1 MPANDPAA
9 RTSRPPAVAPPPS
22 GAEDELGRLGLRDL
36 MLQSRR
42 MKLHERTQF
51 FSAWVRGM
59 RRRGDSLH
67 LRPIASPTDRVTL
80 VGDHTTE
87 GDRPMLMFGANS
99 YLGLMTHPYVRQR
112 MKEAIDEYGVGL
124 SGSPLLNGRSRLHMA
139 LEERIAALK
148 GKEDAVIFQ
157 SGYGANV
164 GILSTLASR
173 RDHIVCDRLSHASFM
188 DGTKMSAARTLTF
201 AHNDTAELAAILES
215 LDDEPGETFVGVE
228 GVYSMDGD
236 LAPLDEIAA
245 LCRDRDALLIVDD
258 AHGTGVT
265 GPAGR
270 GTASHFGVADGVDLI
285 LSTFSKAF
293 GVTGAAVA
301 TTRPIAEYLRYY
313 ARSYVFSTSLPP
325 ASVAAV
331 MASLDVLEHEP
342 GLHQRLLHNMA
353 YTARGLRQLGL
364 DLPEPESAIIAIKAP
379 EGLNLR
385 AAIYDLHR
393 RGIFLN
399 SIEYPAVPVNEQRFR
414 ISLMATHTEEDIDRL
429 LEAFAAVWDT
439 HAPPEHRLSRT
450 GPANGYSLGDGYAG
464 RAPRL

>member
-1 MPANDPAA
+1 M
-9 RTSRPPAVAPPPS
+9 
-22 GAEDELGRLGLRDL
+22 L
-36 MLQSRR
+36 LQSRR
-42 MKLHERTQF
+42 MGFHDRMRF
-51 FSAWVRGM
+51 FARWVRGM

-80 VGDHTTE
+80 VGDHTSE

-99 YLGLMTHPYVRQR
+99 YLGLMTHPHVRQQ
-112 MKEAIDEYGVGL
+112 MKDAIDTYGVGL
-124 SGSPLLNGRSRLHMA
+124 SGSPLLNGRGRLHMA

-164 GILSTLASR
+164 GLLSTLAGR
-173 RDHIVCDRLSHASFM
+173 RDHIVCDKLSHASFM

-201 AHNDTAELAAILES
+201 GHNDTAELAAILDS
-215 LDDEPGETFVGVE
+215 LADEPGETFVGVE

-236 LAPLDEIAA
+236 LAPLDEIAP
-245 LCRDRDALLIVDD
+245 LCRAHKAILMVDD
-258 AHGTGVT
+258 AHGMGVT
-265 GPAGR
+265 GPGGK
-270 GTASHFGVADGVDLI
+270 GTAAHFGVTDDVDVI

-301 TTRPIAEYLRYY
+301 TTRPIAEFLRYY
-313 ARSYVFSTSLPP
+313 ARSYVFSSSLPP

-331 MASLDVLEHEP
+331 MASLDVMEREP
-342 GLHQRLLHNMA
+342 GLHERLLHNMA
-353 YTARGLRQLGL
+353 YTARGLRALGFEME
-364 DLPEPESAIIAIKAP
+364 EPESAVIAIKAP
-379 EGLNLR
+379 EGLDLR
-385 AAIYDLHR
+385 AAVYDLHQ

-429 LEAFAAVWDT
+429 LEAFAEVWNA
-439 HAPPEHRLSRT
+439 HAPLERRLSRT
-450 GPANGYSLGDGYAG
+450 GPANSSVYGDGHTG
-464 RAPRL
+464 SLPSL